1 MLFNYSKDNHE
12 QNILLLEQY
21 QKATNNSVI
30 VSKTDNEGVIIYA
43 NDEFCKISGYSAD
56 ELIGKNHNIIRH
68 PNNPKSIYKKIWNT
82 IKNEKKTWK
91 GMIRNKTKDNIS
103 YYVKTTITPI
113 LDKNNNILEY
123 IALRDDITDVMNPK
137 RQLNDFINSTDNT
150 IIALLKIEGFDDIEN
165 FYGQNLT
172 HQIEDTFANDILNYS
187 PIDEMFKKVYILGNG
202 EYAFAK
208 DLRDCTDKIEI
219 SIDKLKEFQENI
231 DAAHINIGT
240 LSYDVSVMMSVSYGK
255 NSLENARYGMKN
267 LIKTNHNFIISN
279 DLAKQEHK
287 KAKKNIKTIRM
298 IQKAVDDFKI
308 ISYFQPIIN
317 NATNTIEKYESLVR
331 LVDKDENIVSPY
343 EFINV
348 SKKGRYYARITSVV
362 LENSFDALLHTDMD
376 ITINI
381 SVLDIEKESTREKL
395 FELLDKHKKDATRIV
410 FELLEDEEVKDFNI
424 IKDFISHVKNI
435 GVKIAIDDF
444 GAGYSN
450 FIRLLEYQ
458 PDIIKIDGSLIKN
471 IETNKLSLSVVKT
484 IVAFA
489 KDQNIKTVA
498 EYVANKNIFNILKDL
513 GVDYSQ
519 GFYFAQPD
527 SLIIKKELSK
537 KTISLVKSTAQLIT
551 ENQYDIADKMY
562 ELLFEKYPQFKKLFT
577 NNTKL
582 NRSRIADAISAYAVN
597 IDKINILTPAL
608 KEIAKVH
615 VNAGIAPEYYVM
627 LGACL
632 IDAMQEVLDTSATDE
647 FIYAWREAYR
657 YLSAILIENEAEL
670 KKEL

>member
-1 MLFNYSKDNHE
+1 MLFNYVKNDDE
-12 QNILLLEQY
+12 QNILLLNQY
-21 QKATNNSVI
+21 QEATNHSVI
-30 VSKTDNEGVIIYA
+30 VSKTDTNGVITYA
-43 NDEFCKISGYSAD
+43 NDEFCKISGYSLD
-56 ELIGKNHNIIRH
+56 ELIGQNHNIIRH
-68 PNNPKSIYKKIWNT
+68 PDNPKSMYEKMWKT
-82 IKNEKKTWK
+82 IKDEKKTWK
-91 GMIRNKTKDNIS
+91 GMVRNRTKDNIS

-123 IALRDDITDVMNPK
+123 IALRDDVTDVMNPK
-137 RQLNDFINSTDNT
+137 RQLNDFINSTDET
-150 IIALLKIEGFDDIEN
+150 VIALLKIEGFDDIEN

-172 HQIEDTFANDILNYS
+172 QQIEDTFANDILNYS

-208 DLRDCTDKIEI
+208 DLRDCTEKIEI
-219 SIDKLKEFQENI
+219 SIEKLKEFQENI

-267 LIKTNHNFIISN
+267 LLETNHDFIISN
-279 DLAKQEHK
+279 DFAKNEHIN
-287 KAKKNIKTIRM
+287 AKKNIKTIRM
-298 IQKAVDDFKI
+298 IQKAVDDLQI

-317 NATNTIEKYESLVR
+317 NSTNTIEKYESLVR

-348 SKKGRYYARITSVV
+348 SKKGRYYARITAVV

-551 ENQYDIADKMY
+551 ENQYDIADRMY
-562 ELLFEKYPQFKKLFT
+562 ELLFEKYPQFEKLFT

-597 IDKINILTPAL
+597 IDRVNILNPAL
-608 KEIAKVH
+608 KEIAIVH
-615 VNAGIAPEYYVM
+615 VKVGVAPEYYVM
-627 LGACL
+627 LGTCL
-632 IDAMQEVLDTSATDE
+632 IDAMQEVLDTLATDE

-657 YLSAILIENEAEL
+657 CLSAILIEMEAEL
-670 KKEL
+670 RKEL

>member
-30 VSKTDNEGVIIYA
+30 VSKTDTEGVIIYA

-68 PNNPKSIYKKIWNT
+68 PDNPKSLFKNLWNT
-82 IKNEKKTWK
+82 IKNKKQTWK

-172 HQIEDTFANDILNYS
+172 QQIEDTFANDILNYS

-208 DLRDCTDKIEI
+208 DLKDCTEDIDI
-219 SIDKLKEFQENI
+219 AIDKLKEFQEKI

-267 LIKTNHNFIISN
+267 LLKTNHNFIISN
-279 DLAKQEHK
+279 DFAKEEHIN
-287 KAKKNIKTIRM
+287 AKKNIKTIRM
-298 IQKAVDDFKI
+298 IQKAVDDLKI

-551 ENQYDIADKMY
+551 ENQYDIADRMY

-597 IDKINILTPAL
+597 IDKIHILTPAL

-615 VNAGIAPEYYVM
+615 VNAGIASEYYVM